1 MSVLRCVY
9 RNTPH
14 MHMNT
19 LCARTHSARMCMN
32 ALCVWAHSACM
43 CSVRRSSTNHNTLA
57 LFFMNA
63 HYRHTRSLF
72 MHVALGTY
80 LWRRLARSANQRDVS
95 EAMASGSKIRLRA
108 QRPQPCDHDAR
119 PATGKNDV
127 LRCFTAFYGDRYPMV
142 LIFTFA
148 GASQA
153 GQLGCVM

>member
-1 MSVLRCVY
+1 
-9 RNTPH
+9 
-14 MHMNT
+14 
-19 LCARTHSARMCMN
+19 
-32 ALCVWAHSACM
+32 M

-108 QRPQPCDHDAR
+108 QPCDHDAR

-127 LRCFTAFYGDRYPMV
+127 LRRFTAFHGDGYPMV
-142 LIFTFA
+142 LIFT
-148 GASQA
+148 
-153 GQLGCVM
+153 V